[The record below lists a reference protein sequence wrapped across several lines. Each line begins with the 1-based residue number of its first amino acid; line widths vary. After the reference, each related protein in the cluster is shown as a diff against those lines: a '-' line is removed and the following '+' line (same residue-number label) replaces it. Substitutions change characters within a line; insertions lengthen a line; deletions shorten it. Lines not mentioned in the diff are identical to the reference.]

1 MVGWRTAGSLAV
13 VARRAAATSTDLPVP
28 HGGYTLPAAVPQPFL
43 SYVGT
48 IDDDL
53 SIGTVA
59 TRAGVRVSAL
69 RFYEDRGL
77 ISSHRSD
84 GGQRRYGRAV
94 LRRVAFIQVA
104 QRVGL
109 TLEEIGRA
117 LATLPDD
124 DGLSA
129 ADWKRLS
136 ERWRPI
142 LDERIRLLEALRDE
156 LDSCIGCGCLSLERC
171 RLRNPGDWAGALGP
185 GPRYLLGDDAQQP
198 PRSLPDERATIAP

>member
-1 MVGWRTAGSLAV
+1 LLRYT
-13 VARRAAATSTDLPVP
+13 RR
-28 HGGYTLPAAVPQPFL
+28 
-43 SYVGT
+43 

-53 SIGTVA
+53 PIGTVA
-59 TRAGVRVSAL
+59 ARAGVRVSAL

-77 ISSHRSD
+77 IRSHRSD

-117 LATLPDD
+117 LDTLGDD
-124 DGLSA
+124 DGLGA
-129 ADWKRLS
+129 EDWRRLS
-136 ERWRPI
+136 KEWRPM
-142 LDERIRLLEALRDE
+142 LDERIRLLEGLRDE

-171 RLRNPGDWAGALGP
+171 RLRNPGDRAGDLGP
-185 GPRYLLGDDAQQP
+185 GPRYLLGDDPQRP
-198 PRSLPDERATIAP
+198 PRSLPATKATITP